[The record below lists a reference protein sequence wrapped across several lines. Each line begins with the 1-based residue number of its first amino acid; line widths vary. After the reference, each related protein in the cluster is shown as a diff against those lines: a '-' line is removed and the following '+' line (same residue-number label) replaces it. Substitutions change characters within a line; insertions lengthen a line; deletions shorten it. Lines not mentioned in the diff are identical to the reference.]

1 MADLFLALGLVSFI
15 VVLGITAM
23 NGFGKF
29 RSDSHWLTYLLPA
42 CAITAIFIV
51 LYAIYD

>member
-1 MADLFLALGLVSFI
+1 MADLYLALGLVSFI

-29 RSDSHWLTYLLPA
+29 RSDGQWLTYLLPA
-42 CAITAIFIV
+42 CVISAIFIV
-51 LYAIYD
+51 LYATYD